1 MMPQSKSYSVAD
13 WSIMINVC
21 LVTFIVFLLFKGCN
35 DKPQPVVI
43 DTHVEDS
50 LKIVS
55 NTIILGLNHDIAVLE
70 QQKAKVRDRWHTVK
84 DTILVTSPL
93 LQFDITKTLCSI
105 SNDSLPFKEINI
117 CLVEGKINTEQLI
130 IANEQ
135 LSLKDSVIYHKD
147 IIIAANEV
155 IIGKELAAIDT
166 LNNENFKLTNYLE
179 KQTRR
184 KKFWR
189 NLSFGLGAGLGLAI
203 VF

>member
-1 MMPQSKSYSVAD
+1 MQNKSYSVAD

-21 LVTFIVFLLFKGCN
+21 LVTFIVFLLLKGCN
-35 DKPQPVVI
+35 DKPQPVTI

-55 NTIILGLNHDIAVLE
+55 STIIFGLNHEIAVLE

-93 LQFDITKTLCSI
+93 FQFDITKTLCSI

-147 IIIAANEV
+147 IIIAANQV

-166 LNNENFKLTNYLE
+166 LNNENFKLTNDLE

-184 KKFWR
+184 KKFWK